1 MLGYYNWSVVLTYIN
16 MGLGMWGIFLSVE
29 GNYPIAL
36 VCMMCVGIID
46 MFDGKIAR
54 LIKRNDEEKRFGI
67 QIDSLCDLIC
77 FGVFP
82 AVFVYTY
89 GAKAP
94 VYVII
99 LILYVLAAM
108 IRLGYFNVAEEM
120 RQQNNEEVRASYKGL
135 PVTAAAIFMPL
146 LFVCED
152 LIGGIKLIYLV
163 VLLIALGILF
173 LLKFNVKKMSKK
185 VFAIC
190 LVLATLL
197 VLKLFL

>member
-29 GNYPIAL
+29 RNYPIAL

-46 MFDGKIAR
+46 LFDGKIAR
-54 LIKRNDEEKRFGI
+54 LVKRNDEEKRFGI

-99 LILYVLAAM
+99 LILYVLAAL

-120 RQQNNEEVRASYKGL
+120 RQQSSEEVRASYKGL
-135 PVTAAAIFMPL
+135 PVTAVAIFMPL

-152 LIGGIKLIYLV
+152 LIGGIELIYLV
-163 VLLIALGILF
+163 VLLIVLGILF
-173 LLKFNVKKMSKK
+173 LVKFNVKKMSRK

>member
-1 MLGYYNWSVVLTYIN
+1 MVGHYNWSVALTYIN

-36 VCMMCVGIID
+36 VCMMCVGILD

-54 LIKRNDEEKRFGI
+54 LIKRNDKEKRFGI

-89 GAKAP
+89 GAKATG
-94 VYVII
+94 YVII

-108 IRLGYFNVAEEM
+108 IRLGYFNVAEEI
-120 RQQNNEEVRASYKGL
+120 RQQQNEEAQTSYKGL
-135 PVTAAAIFMPL
+135 PVTSVAIFMPL

-152 LIGGIKLIYLV
+152 LIGGVKLIYLV
-163 VLLIALGILF
+163 VLLIVLGILF
-173 LLKFNVKKMSKK
+173 LLKINVKKMNNK